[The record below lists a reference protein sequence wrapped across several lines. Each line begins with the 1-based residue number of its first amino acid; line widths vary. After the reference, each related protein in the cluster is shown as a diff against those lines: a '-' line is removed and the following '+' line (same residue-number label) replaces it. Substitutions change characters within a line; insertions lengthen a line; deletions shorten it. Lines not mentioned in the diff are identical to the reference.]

1 MSADDTMNC
10 LKNLMQL
17 MCIDGN
23 IRPEEKQFLKSAAD
37 QMDVTVDDW
46 NALLKEVLR
55 ENIPLYPIQE
65 REKAVAALKA
75 MILMAKSDGH
85 LDEKERRYV
94 LQFAKAI
101 GISRKE
107 WTALLSTI
115 QSENLFAPFQKP
127 QGSLLALTDDFDR
140 LEVFLK
146 AARDYGADF
155 QTCSLS
161 QYMKSESGSKA
172 IVCFHA
178 APEKEMSLSRCQL
191 LQGKAG
197 DRLVCILTRFQGHQ
211 VKYLHEIGL
220 KKCVIEPI
228 YTRDIID
235 MLKMAT

>member
-1 MSADDTMNC
+1 MSADDNMNC

-23 IRPEEKQFLKSAAD
+23 IRPKEKQFLKTAAE
-37 QMDVTVDDW
+37 QLDVTVDDW
-46 NALLKEVLR
+46 NGLLKEVLR
-55 ENIPLYPIQE
+55 DNIPLYTILE
-65 REKAVAALKA
+65 REQGVAALKA
-75 MILMAKSDGH
+75 MILMAKHDGH

-101 GISRKE
+101 GISRRE

-115 QSENLFAPFQKP
+115 ESENLFAPFQKP
-127 QGSLLALTDDFDR
+127 QGSLLALTDDFER
-140 LEVFLK
+140 LEAFQK
-146 AARDYGADF
+146 AVRDYGADI
-155 QTCSLS
+155 QTCSLN
-161 QYMKSESGSKA
+161 QYMKSESVSKA
-172 IVCFHA
+172 VVCFHA
-178 APEKEMSLSRCQL
+178 APEKELSLARCQL

-197 DRLVCILTRFQGHQ
+197 DRLLCILTRFQGHQ

-235 MLKMAT
+235 MLKTAP